1 MVFTMVRAWEG
12 VSERQWRSGANRSP
26 LPRPSVLDAPHR
38 GAGPEP
44 AGETGVGKIFPRY
57 LFKGGLRAPFV
68 SPPRGRALPRTPSYE
83 AGLRPPRTPRKGMLS
98 LGLP

>member
-26 LPRPSVLDAPHR
+26 ATTVGPGRAPPGR
-38 GAGPEP
+38 RTRAGRRDGGWE
-44 AGETGVGKIFPRY
+44 GRY
-57 LFKGGLRAPFV
+57 LFKGGLRFV